1 MAIKAIALDI
11 DGTLTNDDKKITP
24 RTREALLA
32 AQASGIRL
40 ILASGRPERG
50 LRAYARELDLERNH
64 GMLVAFNGALVID
77 AQSNEVLFDEPM
89 SAEDCCAVIDHMR
102 DFDVTPWIVEGDQMY
117 VEQGMPHM
125 ILHNGEP
132 MDIVEFERY
141 HLDLVLN
148 EVPSLTEFCTRPQE
162 KLLVAGTDTY
172 LQEHWREMSAPFED
186 RLSSMFTADFYYEF
200 MAPGIDKS
208 VGLRH
213 ALPKCGIEP
222 SELVAFGDGQ
232 NDVAMLS
239 LAGTGV
245 AMGNAVEEA
254 KNVSDMVTGNNNE
267 DGIAQALEKLLA

>member
-1 MAIKAIALDI
+1 MDIKAIALDI

-24 RTREALLA
+24 RTRDALLS

-50 LRAYARELDLERNH
+50 LRALAHELELERHH

-77 AQSNEVLFDEPM
+77 AESDEVLFDEPM
-89 SAEDCCAVIDHMR
+89 SAQDCRDVIDHMR
-102 DFDVTPWIVEGDQMY
+102 NFNVTPWIVEGDQMY
-117 VEQGMPHM
+117 VEQGTPHM
-125 ILHNGEP
+125 IMHKGEP
-132 MDIVEFERY
+132 MDIVEYERF

-148 EVPSLTEFCTRPQE
+148 EVPSLTEFCQRPQE
-162 KLLVAGTDTY
+162 KLLVAGSDTY
-172 LQEHWREMSAPFED
+172 LQEHWREISEPFEG

-208 VGLRH
+208 VGLRY

-222 SELVAFGDGQ
+222 SELIAFGDGQ

-239 LAGTGV
+239 LAGMGI

-254 KNVSDMVTGNNNE
+254 KSVADMVTGNNNE

>member
-1 MAIKAIALDI
+1 MDIKAIALDI

-24 RTREALLA
+24 RTRDALLS

-50 LRAYARELDLERNH
+50 LRALAHELELERHH

-77 AQSNEVLFDEPM
+77 AESDEVLFDEPM
-89 SAEDCCAVIDHMR
+89 SAQDCRDVIDHMR
-102 DFDVTPWIVEGDQMY
+102 NFNVTPWIVEGDQMY
-117 VEQGMPHM
+117 VEQGMPRM
-125 ILHNGEP
+125 IMHKGEP
-132 MDIVEFERY
+132 MDIVEYERF

-148 EVPSLTEFCTRPQE
+148 EVPSLTEFCQRPQE
-162 KLLVAGTDTY
+162 KLLVAGSDTY
-172 LQEHWREMSAPFED
+172 LQEHWREISEPFEG

-208 VGLRH
+208 VGLRY

-222 SELVAFGDGQ
+222 SELIAFGDGQ

-239 LAGTGV
+239 LAGMGI

-254 KNVSDMVTGNNNE
+254 KSVADMVTGNNNE

>member
-125 ILHNGEP
+125 ILHNGES

-254 KNVSDMVTGNNNE
+254 KSVSDMVTGNNNE